1 MDAAAAEADIRDL
14 HVFFQQWLGGILPA
28 TPEAFAPLEAALAPE
43 FSMVAPTGRR
53 LDRAAVIG
61 WLQGAHGQRGADF
74 RIWIEEVS
82 EIARGPGF
90 IAMAYDECQSL
101 AGGDTRRRATALLR
115 PAGGRLVWV
124 LVHETWAG

>member
-1 MDAAAAEADIRDL
+1 MDAAAAEAEIRAL
-14 HVFFQQWLGGILPA
+14 HVFFEEWLSGRCPA
-28 TPEAFAPLEAALAPE
+28 TPEALAPVEAALAPE

-53 LDRAAVIG
+53 LDRGAVID
-61 WLQGAHGQRGADF
+61 WLQGTHGQRGAGF

-101 AGGDTRRRATALLR
+101 AEGDTRRRATALLR
-115 PAGGRLVWV
+115 PAGGRLLWV
-124 LVHETWAG
+124 LVHETWVA

>member
-1 MDAAAAEADIRDL
+1 MDAAAAEAEIRDL
-14 HVFFQQWLGGILPA
+14 HVFFQEWLGGSCPA

-53 LDRAAVIG
+53 LDRAAVVE
-61 WLQGAHGQRGADF
+61 WLRDAHGQRGAGF
-74 RIWIEEVS
+74 RIWIEAVG

-90 IAMAYDECQSL
+90 IAMTYDERQSL
-101 AGGDTRRRATALLR
+101 AEGDTRRRATALLR

-124 LVHETWAG
+124 LVHETWAS